1 MRIAPLLLPGALHI
15 ALGDVHATDESYP
28 AVYHAYLAVIAVV
41 HLAGK
46 RRKPYRHERMH
57 IDARF
62 PHALKE
68 GILHLPA
75 AHVIVYQSDF
85 HSLLRLVYQGISHQI
100 AQGVILEDVGIQ
112 MDVMLRLT
120 YLI

>member
-1 MRIAPLLLPGALHI
+1 MRIAPLLFPSALHI
-15 ALGDVHATDESYP
+15 ALGDVHATDKSYP

-85 HSLLRLVYQGISHQI
+85 HSLFRLVYQGISHQI
-100 AQGVILEDVGIQ
+100 AQGIILEDVGIQ
-112 MDVMLRLT
+112 MDMMLSLT
-120 YLI
+120 YII

>member
-28 AVYHAYLAVIAVV
+28 TVYHAYLTVIAVV

-57 IDARF
+57 IDACF
-62 PHALKE
+62 SHALKE

-75 AHVIVYQSDF
+75 AHIIIYQSDF
-85 HSLLRLVYQGISHQI
+85 HSLLRLVYQGISYQI
-100 AQGVILEDVGIQ
+100 TQGIILEDVGIQ
-112 MDVMLRLT
+112 MDMMLRLT
-120 YLI
+120 YII

>member
-1 MRIAPLLLPGALHI
+1 MRIAPLLFSGALHI
-15 ALGDVHATDESYP
+15 ALGDVHAADESYP
-28 AVYHAYLAVIAVV
+28 AVYHAYLAVITVV

-57 IDARF
+57 VDARF
-62 PHALKE
+62 SHALKE

-75 AHVIVYQSDF
+75 THIIIYQSDF

-100 AQGVILEDVGIQ
+100 TQGIILEDVGIQ
-112 MDVMLRLT
+112 MDMMLRLT